1 MYPNQD
7 ENDQILSDVVDSL
20 QILTHPAEPMQLRYC
35 LEMTVESL
43 TPVLVDLAYLTAS
56 MGVRLAV
63 LFIGRGYV
71 GYPLSY
77 WFFEVV
83 VLCEKWVITW
93 LHKIVFQFPF

>member
-1 MYPNQD
+1 M
-7 ENDQILSDVVDSL
+7 DSL
-20 QILTHPAEPMQLRYC
+20 QILTDPAEPMQLRYC

-71 GYPLSY
+71 GYPLPY
-77 WFFEVV
+77 
-83 VLCEKWVITW
+83 
-93 LHKIVFQFPF
+93 